1 MNPSPADRYAI
12 GSLLERCEQYV
23 TRHGGRVLHFCPFWK
38 RPLFQIIP
46 CMVTVSD
53 FSMTSLFVFLQKT
66 ALPSVPS
73 TTDYRMPC
81 MSVFPEY

>member
-12 GSLLERCEQYV
+12 GSLLERCEQ
-23 TRHGGRVLHFCPFWK
+23 VLHFCPFWK